1 MSVCGVDQ
9 MEDHEMEC
17 AGMIPNMFHCSGLWG
32 VTPTD
37 DTASDMVSGMRNEIR
52 FMDVDVFRLCARCLW
67 NYVPC
72 RPCRFCIDS

>member
-1 MSVCGVDQ
+1 MRGHDSEHV
-9 MEDHEMEC
+9 
-17 AGMIPNMFHCSGLWG
+17 PHCSGLWG

-72 RPCRFCIDS
+72 RPQILYR